1 MNLTHHNCLE
11 LDIDKYTE
19 VMREVS
25 KIDTHN
31 INNEMSKHPV
41 IFSHYHGILTFVK
54 KKLDKANLV
63 LEVWQANFE
72 KDLRDGPKKSVAQ
85 VQALVKSQPEYTSLS
100 EEVIELETIYNLMK
114 SICIS
119 LDHKKDMLVQLSAN
133 GRMETKLYS

>member
-1 MNLTHHNCLE
+1 MKLTYSNSLNF
-11 LDIDKYTE
+11 DIDQYNDL
-19 VMREVS
+19 MSEVS

-31 INNEMSKHPV
+31 INNEMAKHPAT
-41 IFSHYHGILTFVK
+41 FSHYHGILTYIK
-54 KKLDKANLV
+54 KNLDKATLL

-72 KDLRDGPKKSVAQ
+72 TDLMNGPKRSVAQ
-85 VQALVKSQPEYTSLS
+85 VQALIKSQAEYQSLS
-100 EEVIELETIYNLMK
+100 EEVIRLESIYNLIK